1 MKKRRA
7 KRTAKPVFFIV
18 AVLIFALTYCAF
30 FGISNYYG
38 DKKNTYIKGASDIRW
53 GIDIKGGVE
62 AVFTPDI
69 SEGNIT
75 DENMDAAKSIIE
87 TRLVGENITD
97 YEVYTDYTSHQVI
110 VRFPW
115 ASEDNT
121 QDAATAVKELGE
133 TAVLTFCE
141 GTTYDKDK
149 IVLEGSDDIE
159 SASAALNQQ
168 TGEYYVSLKLTSS
181 GKTKFANA
189 TAKNVGS
196 SIAICMDSQVI
207 SAPTVQEAITNGE
220 ASISGNF
227 TAEDAKSLA
236 NKINSGSLPFSLTI
250 DDSKLQ
256 VVSATLGS
264 KALNIML
271 LAGVISFAAICIL
284 MIVKYRFC
292 GIVSSIALVGQMG
305 GMIACISGFFPSF
318 SSFTLTIPGI
328 AGIILSI
335 GMGVDANVI
344 MFERIREEFA
354 NGKTIDGAI
363 DAGYENGFSAVLDGN
378 ITVMIV
384 SLVLMGAFGS
394 PSSALAKV
402 FNFIMPFFS
411 SSITGSVY
419 SFGYTLL
426 IGTIFNLVM
435 GVGGSKFM
443 LKSISQYRC
452 MRKPWLYGG
461 AKKNA

>member
-1 MKKRRA
+1 
-7 KRTAKPVFFIV
+7 
-18 AVLIFALTYCAF
+18 
-30 FGISNYYG
+30 
-38 DKKNTYIKGASDIRW
+38 
-53 GIDIKGGVE
+53 
-62 AVFTPDI
+62 
-69 SEGNIT
+69 
-75 DENMDAAKSIIE
+75 
-87 TRLVGENITD
+87 
-97 YEVYTDYTSHQVI
+97 
-110 VRFPW
+110 
-115 ASEDNT
+115 
-121 QDAATAVKELGE
+121 
-133 TAVLTFCE
+133 
-141 GTTYDKDK
+141 
-149 IVLEGSDDIE
+149 
-159 SASAALNQQ
+159 
-168 TGEYYVSLKLTSS
+168 
-181 GKTKFANA
+181 
-189 TAKNVGS
+189 
-196 SIAICMDSQVI
+196 MDSQVI
-207 SAPTVQEAITNGE
+207 SAPTVQEAITNGD

-284 MIVKYRFC
+284 MIIKYRFC
-292 GIVSSIALVGQMG
+292 GVVSSIALVGQMG

-435 GVGGSKFM
+435 GVGGSKLM